1 MSKRDA
7 VFGDVPD
14 SNWNTD
20 PEGRVADRDASF
32 SNESTTTM
40 PSGKAFDRSALFD
53 RIVVMPMMRPNV
65 TAGGIIVP
73 IFTHDKDEHMT
84 HFGKLVARGT
94 LAYKQIKW
102 RNMGAKETD
111 LPQIGEWLAYSPYA
125 ILARYEYKGTKLVI
139 MKDEAPFLRLP
150 AKTNPW
156 DFKVIF

>member
-1 MSKRDA
+1 MS
-7 VFGDVPD
+7 GDTNS
-14 SNWNTD
+14 SNWNSD
-20 PEGRVADRDASF
+20 PNGRVADRDASF
-32 SNESTTTM
+32 SNAAETKL
-40 PSGKAFDRSALFD
+40 PSGKAFKGSALFD
-53 RIVVMPMMRPNV
+53 RIVVMPMMRPER

-73 IFTHDKDEHMT
+73 IFTHDKDEHLT

-102 RNMGAKETD
+102 RNMGAKEEH

-139 MKDEAPFLRLP
+139 MKDDAPFLRLP
-150 AKTNPW
+150 PNTSPW